1 MDFLADGLM
10 MAICLGRSDQMFGKG
25 SKERE
30 LFAEFYKICEKY
42 WLPEA
47 IDNKAW
53 WDEMWEATDEFRKKY
68 ETEDKFAAYLV
79 IAFRDRL
86 KNLTSNQK
94 TLGV

>member
-1 MDFLADGLM
+1 
-10 MAICLGRSDQMFGKG
+10 MFKQN
-25 SKERE
+25 SKEWDM
-30 LFAEFYKICEKY
+30 FADYYKLCGKY
-42 WLPEA
+42 WTPEA
-47 IDNKAW
+47 LDNKEW

-79 IAFRDRL
+79 MAFRDRL

>member
-1 MDFLADGLM
+1 
-10 MAICLGRSDQMFGKG
+10 MFKQN
-25 SKERE
+25 SKEWDM
-30 LFAEFYKICEKY
+30 FADYYKLCGKY
-42 WLPEA
+42 WTPEA
-47 IDNKAW
+47 VDNKAW

>member
-1 MDFLADGLM
+1 
-10 MAICLGRSDQMFGKG
+10 MFKQN
-25 SKERE
+25 SKEWDM
-30 LFAEFYKICEKY
+30 FADYYKLCGKY
-42 WLPEA
+42 WTPEA
-47 IDNKAW
+47 VDNKEW

-86 KNLTSNQK
+86 KNLTSNQN

>member
-1 MDFLADGLM
+1 
-10 MAICLGRSDQMFGKG
+10 MAFIKNG
-25 SKERE
+25 KERE
-30 LFAEFYKICEKY
+30 MFAAYYKLCEKY
-42 WLPEA
+42 WNPPTT
-47 IDNKAW
+47 DDPKW

-79 IAFRDRL
+79 MAFRDRL

>member
-1 MDFLADGLM
+1 
-10 MAICLGRSDQMFGKG
+10 MFKQN
-25 SKERE
+25 SKEWDM
-30 LFAEFYKICEKY
+30 FADYYKLCGKY
-42 WLPEA
+42 WTPEA
-47 IDNKAW
+47 IDNKEW

-68 ETEDKFAAYLV
+68 EAEDKFAAYLV

>member
-1 MDFLADGLM
+1 
-10 MAICLGRSDQMFGKG
+10 MFKQN
-25 SKERE
+25 SKEWDM
-30 LFAEFYKICEKY
+30 FADYYKLCGKY
-42 WLPEA
+42 WTPEA

-86 KNLTSNQK
+86 KNLASNQK